1 MKVCQTLI
9 FLVLTLPGPST
20 VLVAAGGHPVFTGT
34 EGGNISVHCSFF
46 FSGIRKLFCKQDC
59 EESILIETA
68 KDRATTGR
76 FSIEYSKKNYLSHH
90 VHVSITKLTKSDSGR
105 YKCGVDRFLLPN
117 SHDVLEII
125 VEDAPT
131 TSEPE
136 GTRQPFPSEVQSAS
150 TPPAPQ
156 SQSSSLRSFTSSSS
170 SAEIPTHCVQQQME
184 GTATPA
190 AESPVEAEYA
200 SVSKTNKTTQSRP
213 PASVYTYAKYTKP
226 EEGQSDDD
234 YSLVGPIGISAA
246 SPQHK
251 AANDSSELIYSE
263 VKFPLVT
270 ASPLN
275 APSRANDVIY
285 SMIRVEA
292 SSEAKLKGDASPP
305 LDSTSTLPQ
314 R

>member
-190 AESPVEAEYA
+190 AGAPLYVGLIVLAKIILLSLAVLYSCRRRAREHRESPVEAEYA

-251 AANDSSELIYSE
+251 VSLCS
-263 VKFPLVT
+263 
-270 ASPLN
+270 
-275 APSRANDVIY
+275 
-285 SMIRVEA
+285 
-292 SSEAKLKGDASPP
+292 
-305 LDSTSTLPQ
+305 
-314 R
+314 